1 LQAVLQ
7 NKETY
12 SYQRAWGSNDTMAH
26 NHDHHHHHASEI
38 DVANN
43 SRAFLVGISLN
54 ILFVIVEVV
63 VGIINNSM
71 SLLTDAG
78 HNLSDVASLVLSLI
92 AFRLAKKKST
102 EKFTYGYKKTTILAA
117 LFNAV
122 FLFIAVGILGF
133 ESIRRLIHPEMVKGN
148 VIALVAAV
156 GIIINVI
163 TALMFF
169 KNRKSDLNIKSAYLH
184 MMSDALVSAGVVAGG
199 ILIVYTGWYWV
210 DPLIGLIIMI
220 VILLSTW
227 SLLTDS
233 FHLSVDA
240 VPPGISINEI
250 RQLIKDHSGI
260 TDVHHI
266 HIWALSTTENA
277 LTAHISLNE
286 ALSFENKIKLVQD
299 LKHELMHH
307 KIHHSTIEI
316 EVELS
321 NCGEKEC

>member
-1 LQAVLQ
+1 
-7 NKETY
+7 
-12 SYQRAWGSNDTMAH
+12 MAH
-26 NHDHHHHHASEI
+26 NHSHHNHSHDHEI
-38 DVANN
+38 SSADTGI
-43 SRAFLVGISLN
+43 AFIVGISLN
-54 ILFVIVEVV
+54 VLFVIVEVV
-63 VGIINNSM
+63 AGIINNSM

-102 EKFTYGYKKTTILAA
+102 EKFTYGYKKTTVLAA

-122 FLFIAVGILGF
+122 FLLIAIGILGF
-133 ESIRRLIHPEMVKGN
+133 ESVHRLLNPEIVKGE
-148 VIALVAAV
+148 VIAWVAGV
-156 GIIINVI
+156 GIVINVV

-169 KNRKSDLNIKSAYLH
+169 KNRHSDLNIKSAYLH

-210 DPLIGLIIMI
+210 DPLIGLVIMI
-220 VILLSTW
+220 VILIGTW

-233 FHLSVDA
+233 FRLSVDA
-240 VPPGISINEI
+240 VPPSIDVNEI
-250 RQLIKDHSGI
+250 KEIISNQKNI

-277 LTAHISLNE
+277 LTAHISLND
-286 ALSFENKIKLVQD
+286 ALSFDEKMNLVQN

-316 EVELS
+316 ETELS
-321 NCGEKEC
+321 DCKQKDC

>member
-1 LQAVLQ
+1 
-7 NKETY
+7 
-12 SYQRAWGSNDTMAH
+12 MAHHHHHH
-26 NHDHHHHHASEI
+26 NHDHGI
-38 DVANN
+38 N
-43 SRAFLVGISLN
+43 SGETSIAFIIGITLN
-54 ILFVIVEVV
+54 LLFVIAEVV
-63 VGIINNSM
+63 TGILNNSI

-78 HNLSDVASLVLSLI
+78 HNLSDVASLVLSLL

-102 EKFTYGYKKTTILAA
+102 EKFTYGYKKTTVLAA

-122 FLFIAVGILGF
+122 FLLIAIGTLGF
-133 ESIRRLIHPEMVKGN
+133 ESVHRLLNPATVKGN
-148 VIALVAAV
+148 VIAWVAGA
-156 GIIINVI
+156 GIVINVV

-169 KNRKSDLNIKSAYLH
+169 KNRHSDLNIKSAYWH

-210 DPLIGLIIMI
+210 DPVIGLIIMI
-220 VILLSTW
+220 VILIGTW

-233 FHLSVDA
+233 FRLSVDA
-240 VPPGISINEI
+240 VPPDIDMNEI
-250 RQLIKDHSGI
+250 KQIIINHRNI

-277 LTAHISLNE
+277 LTAHISLND
-286 ALSFENKIKLVQD
+286 ALSFNEKMDLVQN

-316 EVELS
+316 ETELS
-321 NCGEKEC
+321 GCEQKDC

>member
-1 LQAVLQ
+1 
-7 NKETY
+7 
-12 SYQRAWGSNDTMAH
+12 MAH
-26 NHDHHHHHASEI
+26 NHDHHHHHATEI
-38 DVANN
+38 DVTNN
-43 SRAFLVGISLN
+43 SRAFLVGIGLN
-54 ILFVIVEVV
+54 ALFVIVEVV
-63 VGIINNSM
+63 VGIVNNSM

-122 FLFIAVGILGF
+122 FLLIAVGILGF
-133 ESIRRLIHPEMVKGN
+133 ESIHRLIHPEMVKGN
-148 VIALVAAV
+148 VIAWVAAA

-233 FHLSVDA
+233 FRLSVDA
-240 VPPGISINEI
+240 VPPDISIQEI
-250 RQLIKDHSGI
+250 KQLIIDHSGI

-299 LKHELMHH
+299 IKHELTHH

-316 EVELS
+316 EAELS
-321 NCGEKEC
+321 NCEEKEC

>member
-1 LQAVLQ
+1 MAQ
-7 NKETY
+7 NH
-12 SYQRAWGSNDTMAH
+12 SHH
-26 NHDHHHHHASEI
+26 NHDHGINPA
-38 DVANN
+38 DNGT
-43 SRAFLVGISLN
+43 AFIVGISLN
-54 ILFVIVEVV
+54 VLFVIVEVV
-63 VGIINNSM
+63 AGIINNSM

-102 EKFTYGYKKTTILAA
+102 EKFTYGYKKTTVLAA

-122 FLFIAVGILGF
+122 FLLIAIGILGF
-133 ESIRRLIHPEMVKGN
+133 ESVHRLLNPETVKGE
-148 VIALVAAV
+148 VIAWVAGA
-156 GIIINVI
+156 GIVINVI

-169 KNRKSDLNIKSAYLH
+169 KNRHIDLNIKSAYLH

-210 DPLIGLIIMI
+210 DPVIGLVIMI
-220 VILLSTW
+220 VILMGTW

-233 FHLSVDA
+233 FRLSADA
-240 VPPGISINEI
+240 VPPSIDMNQIKELISN
-250 RQLIKDHSGI
+250 QKNI

-277 LTAHISLNE
+277 LTAHISLND
-286 ALSFENKIKLVQD
+286 ALSFDEKMNLVQN

-316 EVELS
+316 ETELS
-321 NCGEKEC
+321 DCKQKDC

>member
-1 LQAVLQ
+1 
-7 NKETY
+7 
-12 SYQRAWGSNDTMAH
+12 MAH
-26 NHDHHHHHASEI
+26 NHSHHTHNHDHGI
-38 DVANN
+38 NPANTGI
-43 SRAFLVGISLN
+43 AFIVGISLN
-54 ILFVIVEVV
+54 VLFIIVEVV
-63 VGIINNSM
+63 TGIINNSI

-102 EKFTYGYKKTTILAA
+102 EKFTYGYKKTTVLAA

-122 FLFIAVGILGF
+122 FLLIAIGILGF
-133 ESIRRLIHPEMVKGN
+133 ESVHRLLNPEIVKGE
-148 VIALVAAV
+148 VIAWVAGV
-156 GIIINVI
+156 GIVINVV

-169 KNRKSDLNIKSAYLH
+169 KNRHIDLNIKSAYLH

-210 DPLIGLIIMI
+210 DPVIGLVIMI
-220 VILLSTW
+220 VILMGTW

-233 FHLSVDA
+233 FRLSADA
-240 VPPGISINEI
+240 VPPSIDMNQIKELISN
-250 RQLIKDHSGI
+250 QKNI

-277 LTAHISLNE
+277 LTAHISLND
-286 ALSFENKIKLVQD
+286 ALSFDEKMDLVQN

-316 EVELS
+316 ETELS
-321 NCGEKEC
+321 DCKQKDC

>member
-1 LQAVLQ
+1 
-7 NKETY
+7 
-12 SYQRAWGSNDTMAH
+12 MAH

-54 ILFVIVEVV
+54 ILFVIVEGV

-78 HNLSDVASLVLSLI
+78 HNLSDVASLILSLI

-122 FLFIAVGILGF
+122 LLFIAVGILGF
-133 ESIRRLIHPEMVKGN
+133 ESIHRLIHPEMVKGN
-148 VIALVAAV
+148 VIAWVAAA

-220 VILLSTW
+220 IILLSTW

-233 FHLSVDA
+233 FRLSVDA
-240 VPPGISINEI
+240 VPPDISINEI
-250 RQLIKDHSGI
+250 RQLIKDHAGV

-316 EVELS
+316 EAELS

>member
-1 LQAVLQ
+1 
-7 NKETY
+7 
-12 SYQRAWGSNDTMAH
+12 MAH
-26 NHDHHHHHASEI
+26 NHSHHNHSHSHDHGI
-38 DVANN
+38 NVADTGM
-43 SRAFLVGISLN
+43 AFIIGITLN
-54 ILFVIVEVV
+54 ALFVIVEVIT
-63 VGIINNSM
+63 GIINNSM

-102 EKFTYGYKKTTILAA
+102 EKFTYGYKKTTVLAA

-122 FLFIAVGILGF
+122 FLLITIGILGF
-133 ESIRRLIHPEMVKGN
+133 ESVRRLLNPEAVNGD
-148 VIALVAAV
+148 VIAWVAGV
-156 GIIINVI
+156 GIVINIV

-169 KNRKSDLNIKSAYLH
+169 KNRHGDLNIKSAYLH

-210 DPLIGLIIMI
+210 DPVIGLIIMI
-220 VILLSTW
+220 VILIGTW

-233 FHLSVDA
+233 FRLSVDA
-240 VPPGISINEI
+240 VPPSINMNEI
-250 RQLIKDHSGI
+250 KEIISHQKNV
-260 TDVHHI
+260 TDVHHV

-277 LTAHISLNE
+277 LTAHISLNDR
-286 ALSFENKIKLVQD
+286 LSFNEKMNLVQD

-316 EVELS
+316 ETELS
-321 NCGEKEC
+321 DCEEKDC